1 LSTKDFSFLK
11 EAVLKNIKAFQVSDF
26 CPEGGWPKF
35 DDLEVLVFGQFVDGV
50 TTTYDVELL
59 YACEAAACC
68 FIPGSDVHSRLRK
81 KIKIGKT
88 SFEVLP

>member
-1 LSTKDFSFLK
+1 
-11 EAVLKNIKAFQVSDF
+11 
-26 CPEGGWPKF
+26 
-35 DDLEVLVFGQFVDGV
+35 VLVFGQFVDGV

-59 YACEAAACC
+59 YVCEAAACC